1 MPLYQVECKECQ
13 YQEEVY
19 LPLEERHQ
27 LPKCRRCGGECRRV
41 ITTPHIEIFQPY
53 WAEHLDSEPVL
64 ITSKKQGRR
73 EAAKRGLYMPY
84 LD

>member
-1 MPLYQVECKECQ
+1 
-13 YQEEVY
+13 
-19 LPLEERHQ
+19 
-27 LPKCRRCGGECRRV
+27 V